1 MKNFL
6 WVRYDDGPGRP
17 PDAPR
22 RTPLADLDEFM
33 GALTLAEKAALTA
46 GADMLSTVAV
56 DRVGLPKIRVT
67 DGPSG
72 ARGESFPGA
81 GGDPATCIPSGSA
94 IGATWNPALA
104 ERLAALV
111 GRETRDR
118 GCRGLL
124 APTVNLHR
132 SPLAGRNFECYSE
145 DPLLSGKLAAAYVR
159 GVQSTGVFATVKH
172 FVGNDAEFERSSIN
186 SLIDERALRELY
198 LLPFEIAVR
207 EGAALAIMTA
217 YNRLNG
223 RWLTQQPE
231 YLQAILRGEWG
242 FDGLVM
248 TDWFGVTDLTAS
260 LAAGLDLEMPGPGR
274 NLGDAVLAAIE
285 DGRVEKDDLDAA
297 VRRQLSVYDRLGA
310 LDEPT
315 PPIRPIPPTEDDR
328 ALLREAAAEA
338 AVLLTN
344 DGILPLA
351 AQMLRRVA
359 VIGPH
364 ATAPCLGGGGSSQ
377 VVLHPYDTPLDALSA
392 AFGEQ
397 VEIRYERG
405 AEADLSATVL
415 GRSVLAAPDG
425 FEVEIFAGHE
435 GHGDVLKQQHL
446 DELRFFVVS
455 FMSQDWPEGDWSLR
469 ARGTVVAQE
478 SGTYQVALAQS
489 GRTRVS
495 FDGRTVLDGF
505 TNAPAAGGSDFFG
518 MASQDLLA
526 EVTLTAGVPV
536 EIVVEHDNAETG
548 LDGFR
553 VGFRTIDGDGL
564 IARAVDAAR
573 DADVALVFVGTTAE
587 WETEGRD
594 RTSFDLPGR
603 QPDLIR
609 AVAAANPRTVVVVNA
624 GAPVDLSWAGEAA
637 AVLQCGFGGQ
647 ELGGGVAD
655 VLTGRRDPGGRLS
668 TTVPMRLEHNPSHG
682 NFPGE
687 NGSVRYGEGLFMGYR
702 GYEYRA
708 ITPRFPF
715 GHGASYTTFEM
726 GEPALTAA
734 TLQAGDELVVRVPV
748 TNTGERSGSQV
759 VQLYVAPPASRLT
772 RPLKELKGF
781 SKVHLAPGESTVAEI
796 RLDERSFS
804 YWDPGQPDAEWVA
817 GHNIFTFPPPPPAD
831 PDTEARLTPGW
842 QLEAG
847 AYRLL
852 LGWSS
857 TDVQSEVTVE
867 VQAD

>member
-1 MKNFL
+1 
-6 WVRYDDGPGRP
+6 
-17 PDAPR
+17 
-22 RTPLADLDEFM
+22 LADLEELM
-33 GALTLAEKAALTA
+33 GALTWAEKAALTA
-46 GADMLSTVAV
+46 GVDMLSTVAV

-81 GGDPATCIPSGSA
+81 GGEPATCIPSGSA

-104 ERLAALV
+104 ERLAAIV

-118 GCRGLL
+118 GARGLL

-145 DPLLSGKLAAAYVR
+145 DPLLSGKLAAGYVR

-172 FVGNDAEFERSSIN
+172 FVGNDAEFERASIN
-186 SLIDERALRELY
+186 SMIDERTLRELY

-207 EGAALAIMTA
+207 EGGALAIMTA

-223 RWLTQQPE
+223 RWLTQQPA
-231 YLQAILRGEWG
+231 YLQTILRGEWG

-248 TDWFGVTDLTAS
+248 TDWFGVTDTTAS

-274 NLGDAVLAAIE
+274 QLGEVVLAAIE

-297 VRRQLSVYDRLGA
+297 VRHQLEVYDRLGA

-315 PPIRPIPPTEDDR
+315 PPVRPVPPTADDL
-328 ALLREAAAEA
+328 ALLREAAAQA
-338 AVLLTN
+338 SVLLTN
-344 DGILPLA
+344 DGTLPLA
-351 AQMLRRVA
+351 PQISKIA

-364 ATAPCLGGGGSSQ
+364 AVMPCLGGGGSAQ
-377 VVLHPYDTPLDALSA
+377 VALHPFATPLQALSEELA
-392 AFGEQ
+392 DR
-397 VEIRYERG
+397 VEIAYARG
-405 AEADLSATVL
+405 AEADLSATLL
-415 GRSVLAAPDG
+415 GSSILEAPDG

-435 GHGDVLKQQHL
+435 AAGEVLNRRHL
-446 DELRFFVVS
+446 DDLRYFVVS
-455 FMSQDWPEGDWSLR
+455 FMSADMPKGDWSLR
-469 ARGTVVAQE
+469 ARGTVIPQE
-478 SGTYQVALAQS
+478 SGAFQLALAQS
-489 GRTRVS
+489 GRARVL
-495 FDGRTVLDGF
+495 FDGVPVLDGF
-505 TNAPAAGGSDFFG
+505 SNVPPAGGRDFFG
-518 MASQDLLA
+518 MASQDLLS

-536 EIVVEHDNAETG
+536 DVIVEYANIESG

-553 VGFRTIDGDGL
+553 VGFRTVDADGL
-564 IARAVDAAR
+564 IARAADAAR

-587 WETEGRD
+587 WETEGMD
-594 RTSFDLPGR
+594 RTSFELPGR

-609 AVAAANPRTVVVVNA
+609 AVAAVNPRTVVVVNA
-624 GAPVDLSWAGEAA
+624 GTVVDMSWADDAA
-637 AVLQCGFGGQ
+637 ALIQCWFSGQ
-647 ELGGGVAD
+647 ELARGVTD
-655 VLTGRRDPGGRLS
+655 VLVGRSDPGGRMP
-668 TTVPMRLEHNPSHG
+668 TTVPMRLEHCPSHG

-687 NGSVRYGEGLFMGYR
+687 NGAVRYAEGLFMGYR

-708 ITPRFPF
+708 ITPRFAF
-715 GHGASYTTFEM
+715 GHGSSYTTFEM
-726 GEPALTAA
+726 GAPTLSATSLRAA
-734 TLQAGDELVVRVPV
+734 GEVTVRVPV

-781 SKVHLAPGESTVAEI
+781 CKVSLAPGESTLAEI
-796 RLDERSFS
+796 ELDERSFS
-804 YWDPGQPDAEWVA
+804 YWNPGRPDAEWVA
-817 GHNIFTFPPPPPAD
+817 GHNIFTFPPPPATD
-831 PDTEARLTPGW
+831 AVDASREPGW
-842 QLEAG
+842 QLESG
-847 AYRLL
+847 SYEVL

-857 TDVQSEVTVE
+857 TDIQAQVTVE

>member
-1 MKNFL
+1 
-6 WVRYDDGPGRP
+6 
-17 PDAPR
+17 
-22 RTPLADLDEFM
+22 LADVEELM
-33 GALTLAEKAALTA
+33 GALTWAEKASLTA

-81 GGDPATCIPSGSA
+81 GGVPATYIPSGSA

-159 GVQSTGVFATVKH
+159 GVQSAGVFATVKH

-186 SLIDERALRELY
+186 SMVDERALRELY

-207 EGAALAIMTA
+207 EGGALAIMTA

-223 RWLTQQPE
+223 RWLTQQAE
-231 YLQAILRGEWG
+231 YLQTILREEWG

-248 TDWFGVTDLTAS
+248 TDWFAVTDTKAS

-274 NLGDAVLAAIE
+274 QLGDAILAAIE
-285 DGRVEKDDLDAA
+285 DGQVEKDDLDAA
-297 VRRQLSVYDRLGA
+297 IRHQLSVYDRLGA

-315 PPIRPIPPTEDDR
+315 PAVRPVPPTAQDT

-338 AVLLTN
+338 TVLLTN
-344 DGILPLA
+344 DGTLPLA
-351 AQMLRRVA
+351 PEKLRRVA
-359 VIGPH
+359 VIGQH
-364 ATAPCLGGGGSSQ
+364 AAAPCLGGGGSSQ
-377 VVLHPYDTPLDALSA
+377 VVPHPHATPLEALSA
-392 AFGEQ
+392 ALGDGT
-397 VEIRYERG
+397 EIRYERG
-405 AEADLSATVL
+405 AEADLSATLL
-415 GRSVLAAPDG
+415 GRSALPAPDG
-425 FEVEIFAGHE
+425 FDLEVFAGHDMSGE
-435 GHGDVLKQQHL
+435 VLKRQHL
-446 DELRFFVVS
+446 EELRFFVIS
-455 FMSQDWPEGDWSLR
+455 LMSKEWPEGDWSLR
-469 ARGTVVAQE
+469 ARGTVIPQE
-478 SGTYQVALAQS
+478 SGAYQLALSQS
-489 GRTRVS
+489 GLTRV
-495 FDGRTVLDGF
+495 FIDGVLVLDGF
-505 TNAPAAGGSDFFG
+505 TNAPAAGGDDFFG
-518 MASQDLLA
+518 MASQNLLA

-536 EIVVEHDNAETG
+536 DVVVEHASAESG

-553 VGFRTIDGDGL
+553 VGFRTVDADRL
-564 IARAVDAAR
+564 IARAVDAAAN
-573 DADVALVFVGTTAE
+573 ADVALVFVGTTAE
-587 WETEGRD
+587 WETEGKD
-594 RTSFDLPGR
+594 RTSYELPGR

-624 GAPVDLSWAGEAA
+624 GTVVDLSWADDAA
-637 AVLQCGFGGQ
+637 AVLQCWFGGQ
-647 ELGGGVAD
+647 ELGTGVTD
-655 VLTGRRDPGGRLS
+655 VLVGRAEPGGRMP
-668 TTVPMRLEHNPSHG
+668 TTVPMRLEHNPAHG

-687 NGSVRYGEGLFMGYR
+687 NGAVRYAEGLFMGYR
-702 GYEYRA
+702 GHEYRA
-708 ITPRFPF
+708 IAPRFPF
-715 GHGASYTTFEM
+715 GHGKSYTTFEV
-726 GEPALTAA
+726 GEPTVSATNFREGDALT
-734 TLQAGDELVVRVPV
+734 VRVPV
-748 TNTGERSGSQV
+748 TNTGDRSGSSV
-759 VQLYVAPPASRLT
+759 LQLYVAPPAARLT

-781 SKVHLAPGESTVAEI
+781 CKVDLAPGESTIAEI
-796 RLDERSFS
+796 QLDMRSFS

-817 GHNIFTFPPPPPAD
+817 RHNIFTFPPPPAK
-831 PDTEARLTPGW
+831 DTDAAAREPGW
-842 QLEAG
+842 QLESG
-847 AYRLL
+847 SYDLL

-857 TDVQSEVTVE
+857 TDIQSRVTVE

>member
-1 MKNFL
+1 M
-6 WVRYDDGPGRP
+6 
-17 PDAPR
+17 
-22 RTPLADLDEFM
+22 ADLEELM

-56 DRVGLPKIRVT
+56 ERVGLPRIRVT

-111 GRETRDR
+111 GREARDR
-118 GCRGLL
+118 GFRGLL

-145 DPLLSGKLAAAYVR
+145 DPLLSGQLAAAYVR

-186 SLIDERALRELY
+186 SLIDERSLRELY

-207 EGAALAIMTA
+207 EGGALAIMTA

-231 YLQAILRGEWG
+231 YLQTILRGEWG

-248 TDWFGVTDLTAS
+248 TDWFGVTDMAAS

-274 NLGDAVLAAIE
+274 NLGDAVLAAVE

-297 VRRQLSVYDRLGA
+297 IRHQLSVYNRLGA
-310 LDEPT
+310 LDEP
-315 PPIRPIPPTEDDR
+315 RPAARPLPPTADDL

-338 AVLLTN
+338 TVLLTN
-344 DGILPLA
+344 NGVLPLSPA
-351 AQMLRRVA
+351 SLRRVA

-364 ATAPCLGGGGSSQ
+364 AVAPCLGGGGSSQ
-377 VVLHPYDTPLDALSA
+377 VVLHPYATPLDALSA
-392 AFGEQ
+392 VLGEQ
-397 VEIRYERG
+397 TEIQYERG
-405 AEADLSATVL
+405 AEADMSATVL
-415 GRSVLAAPDG
+415 GRSVMAALDG
-425 FEVEIFAGHE
+425 FELEVFAGHDIRGE
-435 GHGDVLKQQHL
+435 VLKQQHL
-446 DELRFFVVS
+446 EELRFFVVS
-455 FMSQDWPEGDWSLR
+455 MMSQEWPDGDWSLR
-469 ARGTVVAQE
+469 ARGTVVPQE
-478 SGTYQVALAQS
+478 SGTYQLALAQS
-489 GRTRVS
+489 GRTRVLL
-495 FDGRTVLDGF
+495 DGVTVLDGF
-505 TNAPAAGGSDFFG
+505 TNIPAAGGRDFFG
-518 MASQDLLA
+518 MASQDLLT

-536 EIVVEHDNAETG
+536 EVIVEHVNAESG

-553 VGFRTIDGDGL
+553 VGFRTIDADGL
-564 IARAVDAAR
+564 IARAADAAR
-573 DADVALVFVGTTAE
+573 NSDVALVFVGTTAE
-587 WETEGRD
+587 WETEGLD

-603 QPDLIR
+603 QPDLIS

-624 GAPVDLSWAGEAA
+624 GAPVDMSWADDAA
-637 AVLQCGFGGQ
+637 GVLQCWFGGQ
-647 ELGGGVAD
+647 ELAGGVAD
-655 VLTGRRDPGGRLS
+655 VLVGRSDPGGRLP
-668 TTVPMRLEHNPSHG
+668 TTVPMRLEHNPAHG

-687 NGSVRYGEGLFMGYR
+687 NGAVRYAEGLFMGYR
-702 GYEYRA
+702 GHEYRA
-708 ITPRFPF
+708 IAPRFPF
-715 GHGASYTTFEM
+715 GHGTSYTTFEM
-726 GEPALTAA
+726 GEA
-734 TLQAGDELVVRVPV
+734 TLSSASFRAGHEMTVRIPV
-748 TNTGERSGSQV
+748 TNSGDRSGTQV
-759 VQLYVAPPASRLT
+759 VQLYVAPPPARLT

-781 SKVHLAPGESTVAEI
+781 CKVTLAPGETTVAEI
-796 RLDERSFS
+796 SLDERSFS

-817 GHNIFTFPPPPPAD
+817 GHNIFTFPPPPATD
-831 PDTEARLTPGW
+831 GDAATRETPGW
-842 QLEAG
+842 QLESG
-847 AYRLL
+847 AYDLL

-857 TDVQSEVTVE
+857 ADIQAQITIE
-867 VQAD
+867 VQTG